1 MTALVI
7 VVAVLALIALL
18 LAAVVL
24 YKSGRLPSIPWKWI
38 AGIVAAVAV
47 AFVLWLSWDA
57 LGAFFAPRETGTTSW
72 KSPSLATVVGAA
84 RDYWLWIF
92 ILWGVVAVLA
102 AVFCAGTT
110 AKTLQ
115 WVLAGVVFM
124 LFIGLPVVNLVF
136 GDKPKPLVSGKSR
149 LQALRCRHGRDW
161 SYRLAGN
168 LSAFRFRLVCIS

>member
-7 VVAVLALIALL
+7 VVAVLASIALL

-72 KSPSLATVVGAA
+72 KSPSLATVVSAA

-102 AVFCAGTT
+102 AV
-110 AKTLQ
+110 
-115 WVLAGVVFM
+115 
-124 LFIGLPVVNLVF
+124 I
-136 GDKPKPLVSGKSR
+136 
-149 LQALRCRHGRDW
+149 
-161 SYRLAGN
+161 
-168 LSAFRFRLVCIS
+168 LSAANLYLGDLNQDEGWYLYAAQLVASGQWP